1 MRKSGKIILT
11 LGCLLM
17 AGGLVLLLVAG
28 LQNRRADRQNAAVLA
43 ALETVLPDRRE
54 GLWEPDR
61 TTEMPAL
68 ELLGRDY
75 IALLE
80 IPAYGLRLPVRSAWD
95 SREAEARPC
104 RFFGTAYNGS
114 LVIGGYDRAGQ
125 FDFFDRIMEGTEIR
139 VTDMTGAV
147 FAYRVSRVDR
157 SDSADAGVLA
167 GRADLTLFVRDAQL
181 LQYILLRCE
190 GK

>member
-1 MRKSGKIILT
+1 MDFRTG
-11 LGCLLM
+11 M
-17 AGGLVLLLVAG
+17 
-28 LQNRRADRQNAAVLA
+28 A

-104 RFFGTAYNGS
+104 RFSGTAYNSS

-125 FDFFDRIMEGTEIR
+125 FDFFDRIAEGTEIQ